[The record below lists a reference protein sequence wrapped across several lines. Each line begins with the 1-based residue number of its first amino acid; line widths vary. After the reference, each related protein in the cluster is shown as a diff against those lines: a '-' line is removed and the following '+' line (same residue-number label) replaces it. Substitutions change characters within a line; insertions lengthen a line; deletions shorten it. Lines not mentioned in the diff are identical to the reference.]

1 MKDYNATNNNEIFN
15 QKTNSNQIIIS
26 CWNCLNRFH
35 SYTFQEV
42 AKCPKCSKYN
52 RVPNSNISQN
62 LNNFS
67 NYIEINDLDK
77 IISCPFCYTKNIF
90 QREADELL
98 CYKCG
103 NNIKQCSLNS
113 HQLNSQKEDN
123 RKIIGWKIVPSQQTI
138 LTPPVVSPNPVS
150 TSLQIESNTDYLLKK
165 ILKNLKK
172 QKNFSDINAIQP
184 SNYNPFPSPP
194 YFFPYPFADYFISKR
209 SRNID
214 DEFGRERNNKIC
226 TSEIR
231 YIPIKT
237 ENNKPNSNGYKITI
251 RKKHGFGKEI
261 SKSTIFEK
269 VFYLK

>member
-1 MKDYNATNNNEIFN
+1 MKDYNTTNNNEIFN
-15 QKTNSNQIIIS
+15 QKIYSNQIVIT

-35 SYTFQEV
+35 SFIFQEV
-42 AKCPKCSKYN
+42 TKCPKCNKYN
-52 RVPNSNISQN
+52 RVPKANISQN
-62 LNNFS
+62 LNNFT
-67 NYIEINDLDK
+67 NDIIINNLDK

-103 NNIKQCSLNS
+103 NNIRQVSVNS
-113 HQLNSQKEDN
+113 QLNCQKEEN
-123 RKIIGWKIVPSQQTI
+123 SKIIGWKIVPSQQTI
-138 LTPPVVSPNPVS
+138 LTPPIVSPNPV
-150 TSLQIESNTDYLLKK
+150 TPSLQIEYNTDYLLKK

-172 QKNFSDINAIQP
+172 QKNINDENEMQP
-184 SNYNPFPSPP
+184 FKYNPFPPP
-194 YFFPYPFADYFISKR
+194 NLFPYPFADYFITKR
-209 SRNID
+209 VRNID

-226 TSEIR
+226 PSEIR

-237 ENNKPNSNGYKITI
+237 ENNKPNTNGYKITI
-251 RKKHGFGKEI
+251 RKKKRNEKGI

>member
-1 MKDYNATNNNEIFN
+1 MEDYNATNNNEIFN

-52 RVPNSNISQN
+52 RVPNVNISQN
-62 LNNFS
+62 LNHFS
-67 NYIEINDLDK
+67 NDITINNLDK
-77 IISCPFCYTKNIF
+77 IITCPFCYTKNIF
-90 QREADELL
+90 QGEADELL

-103 NNIKQCSLNS
+103 NNIRQGSI
-113 HQLNSQKEDN
+113 NSQKEEN

-138 LTPPVVSPNPVS
+138 LTPPIVPPNPVT

-172 QKNFSDINAIQP
+172 QRNLDDINAIQP
-184 SNYNPFPSPP
+184 YKYNPFPPP
-194 YFFPYPFADYFISKR
+194 NFFPYPFADYFISKR
-209 SRNID
+209 IRNMD
-214 DEFGRERNNKIC
+214 DELGRERNNKIY
-226 TSEIR
+226 TPEIR

-237 ENNKPNSNGYKITI
+237 ENNKQNSNGYKITI
-251 RKKHGFGKEI
+251 RKKHRQRNEI